1 MLKIETPFAKQ
12 REKAEQRLIICRQ
25 CDKYNVLFVQ
35 CMECGCFL
43 KVKTLCPGAE
53 CPLGKW
59 SSYKEEEDGR
69 GSRES

>member
-1 MLKIETPFAKQ
+1 MLKIETPFARR

-25 CDKYNVLFVQ
+25 CEKYNDLLVQ

-43 KVKTLCPGAE
+43 KAKTLWPYTD

-59 SSYKEEEDGR
+59 GSYKEEKHG
-69 GSRES
+69 